1 MATYTQ
7 TSPLAV
13 PTSID
18 SAALSMSLADYRKT
32 LIDNVY
38 NSVAVLKLAEEAGT
52 KRTINGG
59 ISIVEN
65 IIRDK
70 QNEGGFY
77 LGADVLNNT
86 QKNTTDMVEFRWQNL
101 YEPILVTRDEERQN
115 SGDVHKI
122 LDLVATKTQLSDRAM
137 RDRLDQALSTPV
149 GAANNLIDLET
160 LVNTGTL
167 GTKAGATETFWQS
180 TVTTSGQFAAQGLTD
195 MTTAY
200 YAVSS
205 SASVDNPSTFI
216 TTKTIFQKF
225 EQTRLPLERISNGN
239 MSANAGFTN
248 LTFKGKPII
257 YGNYIATGLLFGL
270 NMNYINWNVDSETDF
285 ITTPFISPSNQTV
298 KVAYILLRANLT
310 TNNRRRQFKLTSI
323 S

>member
-7 TSPLAV
+7 TSPLGV
-13 PTSID
+13 PTTID

-32 LIDNVY
+32 LVDNVY
-38 NSVAVLKLAEEAGT
+38 NSVLVLKLAEAAGT

-59 ISIVEN
+59 LSIVEN
-65 IIRDK
+65 VIRDK

-86 QKNTTDMVEFRWQNL
+86 QKNTTDMVEYRWQNA
-101 YEPILVTRDEERQN
+101 YEPILITRDEERQN

-122 LDLVATKTQLSDRAM
+122 LELVATKTQLSDRAM

-149 GAANNLIDLET
+149 GEANNLIDLET

-216 TTKTIFQKF
+216 TTKVIFQKF
-225 EQTRLPLERISNGN
+225 EQTRLPLERISNGD
-239 MSANAGFTN
+239 MSANAGFKN
-248 LTFKGKPII
+248 R
-257 YGNYIATGLLFGL
+257 A
-270 NMNYINWNVDSETDF
+270 
-285 ITTPFISPSNQTV
+285 PSVLYN
-298 KVAYILLRANLT
+298 
-310 TNNRRRQFKLTSI
+310 
-323 S
+323 

>member
-7 TSPLAV
+7 TSPLGV
-13 PTSID
+13 PTTID
-18 SAALSMSLADYRKT
+18 TAALSMSLADYRKV

-38 NSVAVLKLAEEAGT
+38 NAVVVLKLANEAGT
-52 KRTINGG
+52 KREINGG
-59 ISIVEN
+59 LSIVEN
-65 IIRDK
+65 VIREK
-70 QNEGGFY
+70 QNAGGFY
-77 LGADVLNNT
+77 LGNDVLNNV
-86 QKNTTDMVEFRWQNL
+86 QPNTTDIIEFRWQNA
-101 YEPILVTRDEERQN
+101 YEPILISRDEERQN

-137 RDRLDQALSTPV
+137 RNRMDQALSTPV
-149 GAANNLIDLET
+149 SEANNLIDLET

-167 GTKAGATETFWQS
+167 GSKAGATETFWQS

-195 MTTAY
+195 MATAY

-205 SASVDNPSTFI
+205 SAEVESPGYFL
-216 TTKTIFQKF
+216 TTKAIFQKF

-248 LTFKGKPII
+248 LTFKGKSLI
-257 YGNYIATGLLFGL
+257 YGNHISTGLLFGL
-270 NMNYINWNVDSETDF
+270 NMNYINWNVDTETDF

-298 KVAYILLRANLT
+298 KVAYILVRGNLT
-310 TNNRRRQFKLTSI
+310 TNNRRRHFKLTSI
-323 S
+323 T